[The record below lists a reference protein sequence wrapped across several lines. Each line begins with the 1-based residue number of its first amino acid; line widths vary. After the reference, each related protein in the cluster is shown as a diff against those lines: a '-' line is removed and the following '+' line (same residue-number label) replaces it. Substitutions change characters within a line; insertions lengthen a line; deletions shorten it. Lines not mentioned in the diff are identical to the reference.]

1 MHAILLISATHL
13 SYLLPNESTY
23 HRASALHLSQTLR
36 MFRHA
41 LSQPVT
47 QHNADALMATSL
59 LLVHHAWAAVDNIQT
74 STASDHSADQNQPSV
89 ASSYQAQLD
98 LSSDPLF
105 SHSGGARRVFMA
117 AIDLI
122 AANKS
127 IFAPSAVH
135 RPRNSLMRATAHAWP
150 SGPGELEEFFSR
162 CYTRIRLSC
171 PSFFTYATPDSMI
184 ADFSASP
191 SPLSAE
197 LNTIAGR
204 SEDDIRGFEEAS
216 DFTGFTDAAS
226 RLVLV
231 LALIKRLP
239 GSGIDKDPNHAPQI
253 SQTASTLDLA
263 GDVSNP
269 PLPPITDL
277 ARYLFSFPTR
287 STPSFISLVQRNDPS
302 ALLILFYYYRA
313 VHLLL
318 PEKQCWWSQKR
329 AEYLVPAI
337 ERTLQTAD
345 VETRRALEDG
355 KRLLEEGVPL
365 WAVEALRGVSI
376 MGEQELSQCLLARI
390 GLDRK

>member
-36 MFRHA
+36 LFRHA
-41 LSQPVT
+41 ISQPLT

-59 LLVHHAWAAVDNIQT
+59 LLVHHAWATIDNIQT
-74 STASDHSADQNQPSV
+74 PTASDQSTDQNQPSV
-89 ASSYQAQLD
+89 ASSYQTQLD

-105 SHSGGARRVFMA
+105 SHSGGARQVFMA

-127 IFAPSAVH
+127 IFTPSAVH
-135 RPRNSLMRATAHAWP
+135 RPRKSLMRATARAWP
-150 SGPGELEEFFSR
+150 WGPGELEEFFSR
-162 CYTRIRLSC
+162 CYTRMRLSG
-171 PSFFTYATPDSMI
+171 PSFFTYAMPDSMV
-184 ADFSASP
+184 ADFSAS

-197 LNTIAGR
+197 SNTIAGR

-216 DFTGFTDAAS
+216 DFTGFTDAVS

-231 LALIKRLP
+231 LALIKLPP
-239 GSGIDKDPNHAPQI
+239 GSEIDKDPSHAPQI
-253 SQTASTLDLA
+253 SQIASTPDLV

-302 ALLILFYYYRA
+302 ALLILYYYYRA
-313 VHLLL
+313 VHVLL
-318 PEKQCWWSQKR
+318 PKKQCWWSQKR
-329 AEYLVPAI
+329 AQYLVPAI
-337 ERTLQTAD
+337 ERALQTAD
-345 VETRRALEDG
+345 TETRRALEDG

-376 MGEQELSQCLLARI
+376 MKEREQSQCLLAKI
-390 GLDRK
+390 GLYRK